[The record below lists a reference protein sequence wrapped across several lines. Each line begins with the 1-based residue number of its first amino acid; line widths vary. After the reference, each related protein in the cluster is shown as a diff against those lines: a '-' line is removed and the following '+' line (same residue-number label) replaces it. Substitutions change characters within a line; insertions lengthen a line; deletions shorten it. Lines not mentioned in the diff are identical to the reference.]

1 MDKRRSLIGFIRTMA
16 CMLLSAYLMFISWR
30 MFFYAY
36 GSYYRS
42 YSALPEYNLVP
53 FKTILNLII
62 NFKYFDLEVWIY
74 NLFGNIAAF
83 MPLGLLLPAVMGMK
97 RKLAATVIFSLVF
110 LLAAE
115 TAQLIFRVG
124 VFDIDDIILNM
135 LGVLLGYM
143 VYAFIVR
150 LNKVR

>member
-1 MDKRRSLIGFIRTMA
+1 MNKKHSLVGFIRIMA
-16 CMLLSAYLMFISWR
+16 CMLLCAYLMFISWR

-42 YSALPEYNLVP
+42 YSALPEYNLIP
-53 FKTILNLII
+53 FKTILNLIV
-62 NFKYFDLEVWIY
+62 NFKYYELEVWIY

-83 MPLGLLLPAVMGMK
+83 MPLGLLLPAVLGTK
-97 RKLAATVIFSLVF
+97 RKLAATVVFSMVF

-115 TAQLIFRVG
+115 TAQLVFRVG

-135 LGVLLGYM
+135 TGVAAGYM
-143 VYAFIVR
+143 IYTHTVR
-150 LNKVR
+150 LNKE